1 MPMKQLRYLFT
12 ALAILLSDVM
22 CFVVA
27 YLYRGALCDIEHAG
41 FSAPAGIA
49 FFYAIPF
56 LMGIIL
62 CVVLAIV
69 FWSKEK

>member
-1 MPMKQLRYLFT
+1 MKTWRYIFT
-12 ALAILLSDVM
+12 TLAILLSNVM

-27 YLYRGALCDIEHAG
+27 YLYRGVQCDIAHAG

-56 LMGIIL
+56 LGGILVCVIL
-62 CVVLAIV
+62 AFL
-69 FWSKEK
+69 FWKKEQ